1 MSNKTKEREPV
12 LTEFWVTETYVVKA
26 RTIDE
31 AQEMVQTNEFH
42 NGVDQYTM
50 DVQPNY

>member
-1 MSNKTKEREPV
+1 MSNQTKEREPV

-31 AQEMVQTNEFH
+31 AEEMVQTNEFH
-42 NGVDQYTM
+42 HGVDKYIV
-50 DVQPNY
+50 DIQPNC